1 MSNVVMFEQHLKLLC
16 RLNTNCFNISFDF
29 NNFRMTKLQSKQN
42 KLTSRRAVAPVI
54 ATLLLVAI
62 AVVGGSIVFV
72 FSQGF
77 FSSAQISGAPQIES
91 LQINGYDA
99 TDVTNLTLHD
109 GSLIDQQA
117 IPTVFSGV
125 ANDGLLTGERV
136 AIYVTNQ
143 GVSQAALT
151 EVRFAGSVYTYNT
164 AAALDTWDANTFLNA
179 QEFTIIEKGIALGIA
194 EVSQSPTAIIQ
205 PGQQATIL
213 LELEQDV
220 QFGRDAQFKLT
231 TANGAVFVGTV
242 VAGQQSG

>member
-1 MSNVVMFEQHLKLLC
+1 
-16 RLNTNCFNISFDF
+16 
-29 NNFRMTKLQSKQN
+29 MTKLQSKQN

-99 TDVTNLTLHD
+99 TDVTNLQLHD
-109 GSLIDQQA
+109 GSLIEQSA
-117 IPTVFSGV
+117 VPAVFSGV

-151 EVRFAGSVYTYNT
+151 EVRFAGSVYTYAT
-164 AAALDTWDANTFLNA
+164 ATDLDDFAANTFLDA
-179 QEFTIIEKGIALGIA
+179 QEFTIIEKGVALDVA

>member
-1 MSNVVMFEQHLKLLC
+1 
-16 RLNTNCFNISFDF
+16 
-29 NNFRMTKLQSKQN
+29 MTKLQSKM
-42 KLTSRRAVAPVI
+42 TSRRAVAPVI

-99 TDVTNLTLHD
+99 TDVTNLQLHD
-109 GSLIDQQA
+109 GSLIEQSA
-117 IPTVFSGV
+117 TPAVFSGV

-151 EVRFAGSVYTYNT
+151 EVRFAGSIYTYAT
-164 AAALDTWDANTFLNA
+164 AAALDDYAANTFLNA
-179 QEFTIIEKGIALGIA
+179 QEFTIINKGVALAVA

>member
-1 MSNVVMFEQHLKLLC
+1 
-16 RLNTNCFNISFDF
+16 
-29 NNFRMTKLQSKQN
+29 MTKLQSKQN

-91 LQINGYDA
+91 LQITGYDA
-99 TDVTNLTLHD
+99 SDVDNLQLHD
-109 GSLIDQQA
+109 GGLLDQQL
-117 IPTVFSGV
+117 IQTVLSGDP
-125 ANDGLLTGERV
+125 NNGLLTGERV
-136 AIYVTNQ
+136 AVYVVNQ
-143 GVSQAALT
+143 GVSSAALT
-151 EVRFAGSVYTYNT
+151 EVRFAGSVYGYIPS
-164 AAALDTWDANTFLNA
+164 AAGVDIETWDADV
-179 QEFTIIEKGIALGIA
+179 IIDPQQFHIVNKGIAADIA
-194 EVSQSPTAIIQ
+194 EASDSPTATIQ

-220 QFGRDAQFKLT
+220 QFGRDLQFKLT

-242 VAGQQSG
+242 IAGQQSG

>member
-1 MSNVVMFEQHLKLLC
+1 
-16 RLNTNCFNISFDF
+16 
-29 NNFRMTKLQSKQN
+29 MTKLQSKQN

-99 TDVTNLTLHD
+99 TDVTNLQLHD
-109 GSLIDQQA
+109 GSLIEQSA
-117 IPTVFSGV
+117 VPAVFSGV

-151 EVRFAGSVYTYNT
+151 EVRFAGSVYTYAT
-164 AAALDTWDANTFLNA
+164 AAVLDDFAANTWMDAN
-179 QEFTIIEKGIALGIA
+179 EFTILERGVALGVA
-194 EVSQSPTAIIQ
+194 DVSQNPTAI
-205 PGQQATIL
+205 T
-213 LELEQDV
+213 V
-220 QFGRDAQFKLT
+220 SYTHLT
-231 TANGAVFVGTV
+231 LPTSDLV
-242 VAGQQSG
+242 